1 MHILYA
7 ILYLAVLGVL
17 AHVLGQ
23 ALPRRWFDPE
33 RFPWRLYGWERGGA
47 VYDAVKIRAW
57 KDRVPDMSKILGDMV
72 KKQAPRHGS
81 AAETE
86 AVLLETCVAECVHW
100 ALMPLSLPI
109 LWIWHS
115 PWCILLYFGY
125 NILGNLPFILI
136 QRYNRPRLLALHR
149 RLKRREE
156 RL

>member
-1 MHILYA
+1 MRILYA
-7 ILYLAVLGVL
+7 ILYLAGLGIL

-100 ALMPLSLPI
+100 ALTLLSAGI
-109 LWIWHS
+109 FFLWRSGWAV
-115 PWCILLYFGY
+115 LLWLVY
-125 NILGNLPFILI
+125 NVLGNVSFIVI
-136 QRYNRPRLLALHR
+136 QRYNRPRLQKLAEKTR
-149 RLKRREE
+149 RKPV
-156 RL
+156 